1 MTEYSFRALDAE
13 GRLTA
18 TQVTAFE
25 TDEVAR
31 LRATIIL
38 ANFGHPT
45 VEVWDG
51 ERLVCRLF
59 KPYRDRAAA

>member
-1 MTEYSFRALDAE
+1 MTEYSYRALDPDGLVA
-13 GRLTA
+13 A
-18 TQVTAFE
+18 TQVTTYE
-25 TDEVAR
+25 TDELAR

-38 ANFGHPT
+38 ANLSHPT